1 MLQDSHHPALNRAKS
16 YPYAVPSCS
25 YIIAD
30 GSHRELA
37 PLDPLP
43 DVSGRRPIIAVGS
56 NQSPEQL
63 LRKFSESD
71 CGPIP
76 VIQARLTDFDVV
88 YSPHVATYGS
98 IPATLAYSPGTVVTL
113 FVNWLT
119 PVEENRMHET
129 EVPTG
134 NYHFGRLDGI
144 ELQLDRGRKLTSAF
158 VYCSRR
164 GALERD
170 GNPIP
175 LSEIRAD
182 NRRWPSFFQEEVQGH
197 VRDCTDTGRKIDD
210 FIGDAIADVL
220 VRRARTE
227 AMMADSRPFDY
238 PGFTPI
244 SL

>member
-1 MLQDSHHPALNRAKS
+1 MSQDSHHSALNRAKS
-16 YPYAVPSCS
+16 YPYAIPSRS
-25 YIIAD
+25 YVVVD

-43 DVSGRRPIIAVGS
+43 DVSGRRPILAVGS

-63 LRKFSESD
+63 LRKFYEPD

-88 YSPHVATYGS
+88 YSPHVATYGA

-119 PVEENRMHET
+119 PEEEDRMYKT
-129 EVPTG
+129 EIPNG

-144 ELQLDRGRKLTSAF
+144 ELKLDRGQTLTSAF
-158 VYCSRR
+158 FYCSRR
-164 GALERD
+164 GLLERD
-170 GNPIP
+170 GCPIA
-175 LSEIRAD
+175 LSEIKAKHRC
-182 NRRWPSFFQEEVQGH
+182 WPALCQEEVQGY
-197 VRDCTDTGRKIDD
+197 VRDYTDPGRKIDD

-227 AMMADSRPFDY
+227 AMMADSRPFEY
-238 PGFTPI
+238 PGFAPI
-244 SL
+244 GL